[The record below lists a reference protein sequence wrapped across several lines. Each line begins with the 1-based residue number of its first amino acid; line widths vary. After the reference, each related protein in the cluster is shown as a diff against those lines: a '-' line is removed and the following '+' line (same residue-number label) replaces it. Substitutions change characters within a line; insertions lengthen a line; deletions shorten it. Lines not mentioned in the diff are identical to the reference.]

1 MNIGK
6 ACAIFVQI
14 NSDKY
19 TDNEK
24 AIAIYDVLQMPTH
37 NGITKDRALAVA
49 KYLFNKIY
57 EVEDNN
63 G

>member
-37 NGITKDRALAVA
+37 NSITKDQILAAA
-49 KYLFNKIY
+49 KYLFGKIY
-57 EVEDNN
+57 EVEDTN